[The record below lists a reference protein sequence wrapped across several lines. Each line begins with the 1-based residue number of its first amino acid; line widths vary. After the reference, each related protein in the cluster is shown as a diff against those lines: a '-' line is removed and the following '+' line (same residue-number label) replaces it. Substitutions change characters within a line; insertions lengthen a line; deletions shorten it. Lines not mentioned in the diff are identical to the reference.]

1 MKKGKKIGL
10 IILDGWGIGDKSK
23 SDAIYNAKTPVMD
36 NLLIQQP
43 NASLVTFGE
52 QVGLPEGQMGNS
64 EVGHLNIGAGR
75 IVYQELTRINKSIR
89 EGEFFK
95 LDILISA
102 FEKAK
107 ANNQKVHFIGLVS
120 EGGVH
125 SSQKHLHALCDM
137 AKQHQLENVY
147 IHGFTDGRDCDPKSG
162 KLFFKNLEKHIED
175 SPVKIA
181 SIIGRYFAMDRDKR
195 WERVEQAYNL
205 MTQLKGKRFN
215 SASNVFDYWY
225 NENVT
230 DEFIEASVINHGDK
244 NTAIENGDLVI
255 SFNFRTDRPREI
267 ITVLNQHA
275 IEGYDMKPLS
285 IDLLTMTSY
294 DDTFQ
299 NTGVIFKKDNLQKT
313 LGEVLEQN
321 QKTQVRIAETEKYPH
336 VTFFFSGGRETP
348 FSGEKRI
355 LVASPKVSTY
365 DLQPEMSAF
374 EVTTKITEEIIANS
388 PDFFCLN
395 FANPDMVGHT
405 GIYDAILKAVE
416 TVDTCL
422 GKVIA
427 AGQSKAYEFI
437 VIADHG
443 NADMAINPD
452 GSPNTA
458 HSLNPV
464 PVVYVT
470 NEKIELQ
477 NGILADVAPTILNRM
492 GIQKPTEMT
501 GKCLIK

>member
-1 MKKGKKIGL
+1 MKESKKVGL

-23 SDAIYNAKTPVMD
+23 SDAIHNAKTLVMD
-36 NLLIQQP
+36 NLLLKYP
-43 NASLVTFGE
+43 NSTLVTFGE

-75 IVYQELTRINKSIR
+75 IVYQELTRINKSIKD
-89 EGEFFK
+89 GEFFK
-95 LDILISA
+95 LDILTSA
-102 FEKAK
+102 FQKAK
-107 ANNQKVHFIGLVS
+107 AKSQKVHFIGLVS

-137 AKQHQLENVY
+137 AKQHDLEKVY

-162 KLFFKNLEKHIED
+162 KLFFENLEKHIED

-205 MTQLKGKRFN
+205 MTHQKGKRFN
-215 SASNVFDYWY
+215 SSENVFNYWY
-225 NENVT
+225 NENIT
-230 DEFIEASVINHGDK
+230 DEFIEASVINHGEE
-244 NTAIENGDLVI
+244 NTKIEDGDLVI

-299 NTGVIFKKDNLQKT
+299 NIGVIFKKDNLQKT
-313 LGEVLEQN
+313 LGEVLADH
-321 QKTQVRIAETEKYPH
+321 QKSQVRIAETEKYPH
-336 VTFFFSGGRETP
+336 VTFFFSGGRENP
-348 FSGEKRI
+348 FTGEKRL
-355 LVASPKVSTY
+355 LVASPKVATY
-365 DLQPEMSAF
+365 DLQPEMSAL
-374 EVTTKITEEIIANS
+374 EVTHQITDEIIQNS

-405 GIYDAILKAVE
+405 GIYEAIITAVE
-416 TVDTCL
+416 TVDSCL
-422 GKVIA
+422 GRVIE
-427 AGQSKAYEFI
+427 AGKSKGYEFI

-443 NADMAINPD
+443 NADMVINPD

-464 PVVYVT
+464 PVIYVT
-470 NEKIELQ
+470 NENLEL
-477 NGILADVAPTILNRM
+477 NDGILADIAPTILSRM
-492 GIQKPTEMT
+492 GIEKPNEMG
-501 GKCLIK
+501 GKSLII